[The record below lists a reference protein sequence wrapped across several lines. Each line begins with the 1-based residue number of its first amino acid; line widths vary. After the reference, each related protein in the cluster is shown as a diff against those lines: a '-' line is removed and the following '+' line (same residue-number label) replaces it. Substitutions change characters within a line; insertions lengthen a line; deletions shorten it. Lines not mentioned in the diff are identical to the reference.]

1 MSVEEVINVEAA
13 VENEIRKVNVVVK
26 FAITASFE
34 RNKSIVDFP
43 FVSDLG
49 EIWDND
55 DATAQMF
62 VEKIEE
68 KFRRKGKLHGVF
80 DSTSLHKTAEHLHT
94 YINGMDFNEFVQ
106 LLCKSLER
114 TGNLPERKG
123 LAGGNIV
130 FIHYS
135 SIEADDQGVILIVM
149 LGSQSGFEFDKNLQ
163 PKSLTSINISELRQ
177 AAFFDL
183 NLYSEVYPEIGKDAY
198 LRFIQAGS
206 KSAFFQEALGCK
218 QSVTGKDSAENII
231 NAVREFSKT
240 NAISLTVRDKIETS
254 INDLFAAKSKSKV
267 DKVIKM
273 VEIQSLV
280 DNELSL
286 DSPLKNKFLEFVNA
300 NEYMVNDFFEVTSRT
315 VNTLLETVLRDNN
328 RNYVCRVKSSS
339 IGVAGSGKPI
349 TVDEDFQYLKV
360 PLDEISRE
368 SLMDLLGV
376 EYE

>member
-1 MSVEEVINVEAA
+1 MSVNEPMVGDVVVED
-13 VENEIRKVNVVVK
+13 EIRKVNVIVK
-26 FAITASFE
+26 SAITAGFE
-34 RNKSIVDFP
+34 RDKTITDFP
-43 FVSDLG
+43 FVSSLG
-49 EIWDND
+49 AIWDNS

-68 KFRRKGKLHGVF
+68 KFRKKGKLHGVF
-80 DSTSLHKTAEHLHT
+80 DSASIHKTADHLYS
-94 YINGMDFNEFVQ
+94 YIGDADFNQFVK

-123 LAGGNIV
+123 LVGGNIV

-135 SIEADDQGVILIVM
+135 TVEADDQGRILIVM
-149 LGSQSGFEFDKNLQ
+149 LGNQSGFEFDANLQ
-163 PKSLTSINISELRQ
+163 PKSLTSINISELKQ

-183 NLYSEVYPEIGKDAY
+183 NLFSIVYPELGRDAY

-218 QSVTGKDSAENII
+218 QSVTNRDSAENII
-231 NAVREFSKT
+231 SAVREFAKKNS
-240 NAISLTVRDKIETS
+240 IPLTLRDKIETS
-254 INDLFAAKSKSKV
+254 ITDLFSAKSRSKH
-267 DKVIKM
+267 DKIIKL

-280 DNELSL
+280 DKELPL
-286 DSPLKNKFLEFVNA
+286 DSPLKNKFSTFVNA

-315 VNTLLETVLRDNN
+315 VNTLLEVEVRDNS

-339 IGVAGSGKPI
+339 IGVAGSDKPI

-360 PLDEISRE
+360 PLDEVSR
-368 SLMDLLGV
+368 SRLMELLGV
-376 EYE
+376 DHA